1 MIMNFLKKVPAGMM
15 IVPLLIG
22 AIFKYVLFVGTSGRF
37 TYNSDFFKC
46 RCSNSDGNSAGMS
59 RNNAEI

>member
-22 AIFKYVLFVGTSGRF
+22 AILNTFCSSVLQVGSLTTTF
-37 TYNSDFFKC
+37 QMQV
-46 RCSNSDGNSAGMS
+46 NSDGNSAGMS
-59 RNNAEI
+59 RNNA

>member
-1 MIMNFLKKVPAGMM
+1 MIMNFLKKVAGWNDDRSAFDR
-15 IVPLLIG
+15 G
-22 AIFKYVLFVGTSGRF
+22 NFKYVLFVDTSGRF
-37 TYNSDFFKC
+37 TYNSNFFKC

>member
-22 AIFKYVLFVGTSGRF
+22 AILNTFCSSVQRLFQMQVQQQRWEFSWYVSEQR
-37 TYNSDFFKC
+37 
-46 RCSNSDGNSAGMS
+46 
-59 RNNAEI
+59 

>member
-1 MIMNFLKKVPAGMM
+1 MIMNFLKKVP
-15 IVPLLIG
+15 
-22 AIFKYVLFVGTSGRF
+22 FVGTSGRF
-37 TYNSDFFKC
+37 TYNSNFFKC